1 MVNSNANALGIIFPN
16 SYDSLV
22 PELVAERLM
31 ASIPFAGRYRMVDF
45 VLSSMVNAGIDN
57 ISVIVRKNYHSLMDH
72 LGSGREWDLTRKNGG
87 LNIVPPFAE
96 KTVKVYNGRVEAL
109 ASILDFLKDQKEKYV
124 IMSEANLAANFYFKA
139 MLNAHIESGADVT
152 LAYAQ
157 EEIPEGLIKP
167 FDVNKDLYYTLDIED
182 GRVREIQINPE
193 EPGIQNLS
201 LNIYII
207 ERELLISQISAAF
220 VRGYV
225 YFERDILAPQLDKL
239 NVRGYK
245 FGGYIA
251 RISSIKSYFDEN
263 MKLLDEENLDAL
275 FGGNHI
281 YTKIRDDNPTRYI
294 KGAKAKNI
302 MAADGCIIEGEVENS
317 VLFRGVRVGKGA
329 KVKNCVL
336 MQDTVIEPGVNVE
349 YIISDKNVTIT
360 ADKEIK
366 GTDSFPVY
374 VAKYQV
380 V

>member
-109 ASILDFLKDQKEKYV
+109 ASILDFLKDQTEKYV
-124 IMSEANLAANFYFKA
+124 IMSEANLAANFDFKA

>member
-1 MVNSNANALGIIFPN
+1 M
-16 SYDSLV
+16 
-22 PELVAERLM
+22 
-31 ASIPFAGRYRMVDF
+31 
-45 VLSSMVNAGIDN
+45 
-57 ISVIVRKNYHSLMDH
+57 
-72 LGSGREWDLTRKNGG
+72 
-87 LNIVPPFAE
+87 
-96 KTVKVYNGRVEAL
+96 
-109 ASILDFLKDQKEKYV
+109 
-124 IMSEANLAANFYFKA
+124 IMSEANLAANFDFKA

-239 NVRGYK
+239 NVHGYK

>member
-1 MVNSNANALGIIFPN
+1 
-16 SYDSLV
+16 
-22 PELVAERLM
+22 
-31 ASIPFAGRYRMVDF
+31 
-45 VLSSMVNAGIDN
+45 
-57 ISVIVRKNYHSLMDH
+57 MDH

-124 IMSEANLAANFYFKA
+124 IMSEANLAANFDFKA

>member
-87 LNIVPPFAE
+87 LNLVPPFAE
-96 KTVKVYNGRVEAL
+96 KTVKIYNGRVEAL

-124 IMSEANLAANFYFKA
+124 IMSEANLAANFDFKA

-366 GTDSFPVY
+366 GRDSFPVY